1 VVARYRGW
9 ALRRLLRGDA
19 AFALPGLYSNASLSL
34 PDAVGNPDADFLG
47 VTLAIVLALCVL
59 AFAAGA
65 WLARQ
70 LRAGPAQRVA
80 LMYGLGMNNNG
91 TGLVLASLALA
102 DHPRVVLPIIFY
114 NLVQHLVAGQ
124 SGCGSGVHP
133 CMRGRGTGR
142 R

>member
-1 VVARYRGW
+1 M
-9 ALRRLLRGDA
+9 LRGDA

-102 DHPRVVLPIIFY
+102 DHPRVDNIWL
-114 NLVQHLVAGQ
+114 LGQ